1 MRYLIY
7 LFVITLILCLTNYKP
22 DTFLSGW
29 DTLHPEFNFGE
40 YFKRSFFSVWQEHQ
54 GLGAVASQSHA
65 GELPRLFI
73 YYLSSLVLPDSL
85 LRWGY
90 FFLCLILGPIGVF
103 FLLKYITGKAWVGFC
118 AGLVYL
124 LNLGTLQHFYLPLE
138 MFATHFATLPYL
150 FLFGLKFLDWGKI
163 KDLII
168 FSIFTLL
175 STPASHTPTL
185 FYVYFLSLFIFLIT
199 NIIIDRKRLLRAI
212 LILIATLMINS
223 FWLLPNIY
231 FVLNHGKDVVESKIH
246 TQLFNRAFYTSKE
259 FATIADASLIRGFL
273 FDWGKFDF
281 DQHNFVDLFEEWKR
295 HLANPFVKILG
306 YLTFVMVI
314 LGIIASFVKKNIAG
328 FAFLPIFILAFF
340 AIAQDFDFL
349 SSIDVIRE
357 SLRFHFTKFSILLM
371 FVFSIFFGLAL
382 NFIKPKKWVPVIVS
396 STVAVSLIF
405 YMLPAFT
412 GNLINKGEKV
422 KFPKEYSLA
431 FDYLNSKEKVRIANF
446 PIHTFWG
453 WGYYKWDYEGA
464 GFTWFGLKSP
474 ILDREFDRWFPYN
487 ENYYWEVSYA
497 LYSQN
502 LNLLE
507 HVLEKY
513 QVGYLW
519 IDESIF
525 DPSSTK
531 SLYTDELKNMLS
543 SSSKIQK
550 DAEFG
555 AIKIYKVNLSAPINE
570 YVFLAKDLPKVGPE
584 YKWSSFDQ
592 GYIERGNYSVAL
604 YPDIYYPF
612 RSLFTGRAQEDLEFS
627 VSEDGDSF
635 LFKKD
640 LPEDF
645 QGYFL
650 QIPEIN
656 SQDLQWVDPADL
668 RRVEALTRDVF
679 FDGKQIIVK
688 VPKVGGFYSAQIES
702 EGRREF
708 LLPNLPHNL
717 SYLIKVENSN
727 SLGKPLNFWIENFN
741 SRRADIETYLPRLKT
756 SNSYFIQPPMEK
768 DGLGYALHFDETK
781 FGNDQF
787 KNELG
792 KIDIQPIPFN
802 FLSSLSLKKEN
813 VLLNPK
819 LSAVKVN
826 HPNQSAYF
834 VEISEIEELDSK
846 NSILVLS
853 QAFEKGW
860 KAYEINNS
868 WLQKQFPFL
877 GREIKT
883 HVLVNNWQNGWSLD
897 NFDANNKIAIIF
909 MPQYLQYA
917 GMFLILAWAILL
929 IIKVM
934 LSRWPRH

>member
-525 DPSSTK
+525 DP
-531 SLYTDELKNMLS
+531 
-543 SSSKIQK
+543 
-550 DAEFG
+550 
-555 AIKIYKVNLSAPINE
+555 
-570 YVFLAKDLPKVGPE
+570 
-584 YKWSSFDQ
+584 
-592 GYIERGNYSVAL
+592 
-604 YPDIYYPF
+604 
-612 RSLFTGRAQEDLEFS
+612 
-627 VSEDGDSF
+627 
-635 LFKKD
+635 
-640 LPEDF
+640 
-645 QGYFL
+645 
-650 QIPEIN
+650 
-656 SQDLQWVDPADL
+656 
-668 RRVEALTRDVF
+668 
-679 FDGKQIIVK
+679 
-688 VPKVGGFYSAQIES
+688 
-702 EGRREF
+702 
-708 LLPNLPHNL
+708 
-717 SYLIKVENSN
+717 
-727 SLGKPLNFWIENFN
+727 
-741 SRRADIETYLPRLKT
+741 
-756 SNSYFIQPPMEK
+756 
-768 DGLGYALHFDETK
+768 
-781 FGNDQF
+781 
-787 KNELG
+787 
-792 KIDIQPIPFN
+792 
-802 FLSSLSLKKEN
+802 
-813 VLLNPK
+813 
-819 LSAVKVN
+819 
-826 HPNQSAYF
+826 
-834 VEISEIEELDSK
+834 
-846 NSILVLS
+846 
-853 QAFEKGW
+853 
-860 KAYEINNS
+860 
-868 WLQKQFPFL
+868 
-877 GREIKT
+877 
-883 HVLVNNWQNGWSLD
+883 
-897 NFDANNKIAIIF
+897 
-909 MPQYLQYA
+909 
-917 GMFLILAWAILL
+917 
-929 IIKVM
+929 
-934 LSRWPRH
+934 